1 MDSENGSVSFDAQL
15 IYYPSSTSVHKTL
28 TFTDHVYF
36 DYANDA
42 EGDWDQ
48 LPADFDRTATVGY
61 TETTDYNGTVTRSDF
76 AVEDGDGLD
85 NVTDAQIAG
94 WTVAGYTNNADL
106 GNFITDDGM
115 VGLLE
120 QSNGDTQSANTLIT
134 YSAAEVALTVTY
146 VDDADNGAVVGETTT
161 LTGLTGSTGTYHA
174 TAPDKYVLAKTQSS
188 AVDYTVTPDNSDNIT
203 VHLTHAITHTTAT
216 TTRTVN
222 YTIEGQSS
230 TKAPASVTQTTTWN
244 VATDEVTGNAVY
256 TPQSGYAVVQSPTI
270 DGYTADGD
278 VAAISFAATTTAP
291 ASATTAT
298 VNYTA
303 NAETLTVHYVDDVTG
318 AEVSTNTVAGNM
330 DGTGTYTVVT
340 PAHYGLADGQSS
352 SVTYTLTNDDTD
364 DITVHLTHAV
374 AHTTDTTTRTINYV
388 IVDGDQSKTPA
399 ATVQTVTW
407 AVTTDEVTGTS
418 YATAQNTYGAVTSPS
433 VMGYTADGNV
443 AAEVLAPTLTERL
456 ENTTTTVT
464 YRADAASLT
473 VHYVDDVTGEQ
484 VTSAT
489 LKGVTDGTGTYQVT
503 VPAKYALADDQA
515 DSFGYT
521 FAADNNDDVTVHL
534 THAIAY
540 GTTTTTRT
548 INYVLNGN
556 ADKNPASVTQTLT
569 WSTATDEVTGAVVA
583 TPQGEYAA
591 VKSPTVHG
599 YTADGDVSAATV
611 ATMAATPVNAQDVTV
626 TYSANPASLT
636 VHYVDDVTG
645 EQVTSATLTGVTDE
659 SGTYKVQAPTHFVLA
674 DGQGAEVDYTFATDD
689 NDDVT
694 VHLTHAVVH
703 TTTTTTRTINYVVT
717 GHADKN
723 PATVTQT
730 LTWNVATDEVTG
742 TAVATPQGGYAAVT
756 SPTVHGYTANGNVTA
771 YNVAATTDTP
781 VNAHN
786 VTVTYTANPAT
797 LTVHY
802 VDDVTGEQVTSTTLV
817 GVTDESGTY
826 NVQTPA
832 HYVLADGQVA
842 EVDYTFGTT
851 DADDVTV
858 HLTHA
863 IAHTTAT
870 TTRTINYVVDGNSS
884 KNPASV
890 TQSLTWNVATDEV
903 TGAVAATPQG
913 EYAAVISPTVNGYTA
928 DGNVDAAIVTATNA
942 MPVNAADVTVTYTAN
957 PAGLTVHYVDD
968 VTGEQVTSAT
978 LTGVT
983 DESGTYSVQTPTHYV
998 LAEGQASEF
1007 DYTFATN
1014 DNDNVTVHLTHAIAH
1029 TTATTTRTINYAF
1042 ADGDA
1047 TKAPTTAIQTIT
1059 WNVVTDEVTGASYAT
1074 PTGEY
1079 GQVDSPAVTGY
1090 TADRNVNAEALAPTT
1105 TTRLA
1110 NTSTT
1115 VTYHAN
1121 AADLTVTYVDD
1132 VTGQTVTTHT
1142 LTGTTDATGTY
1153 TVAAPAHYVL
1163 ADGQSRSIN
1172 YTFAA
1177 DNSDAVTVHLTH
1189 AVEHSTATT
1198 TRTINFVVDDGD
1210 TTKAPRPV
1218 VQTVTWNVATDAV
1231 TGASVATATG
1241 TYAGVDAPTVA
1252 GYTADGNVAAQTLGA
1267 VDTADLADSQ
1277 VTVHYTANDAEL
1289 TVTYVD
1295 DVTGDTVTTAKL
1307 TGKTDGTGT
1316 YAVTTP
1322 AHYALAD
1329 GQSGSVN
1336 YTFAADDSDNVTVHL
1351 THAVAHSTATTT
1363 RTINYVVSGGDTA
1376 KAPASVVQTVTWNV
1390 TTDAV
1395 TGASY
1400 ATAQE
1405 AYGAVSAPE
1414 VAGYTADH
1422 GTDAQVMGPVAVEAL
1437 ADTTTTVTYTPNDAD
1452 ITVTYVDDTDGTT
1465 VESQTLI
1472 GQVDGT
1478 GTYTVTVPGGYQL
1491 ADGQSRSI
1499 NYVFA
1504 TDASDNMTVHLAH
1517 HVTAG
1522 TATTTRTINYVVDG
1536 GGTTGPTSVIQ
1547 TVVFATSTDDV
1558 TGLTTATAAG
1568 NYAAV
1573 ATPTVAGYTADTA
1586 RVTAATPQYADGDAV
1601 VTVHYAANAEQLT
1614 VRYVDDVTGTT
1625 GTTLSTDTITGT
1637 MNQSGVYTV
1646 TVPANYAL
1654 ADGQSRAVNY
1664 RLTDDDSDDVTVHLT
1679 HAMQY
1684 GDATTTRTINYVTA
1698 DGKAGVAP
1706 ANVTQ
1711 VAHWRVV
1718 TDLATGG
1725 SIATATDGYA
1735 AVASP
1740 TLAGY
1745 TTSGNV
1751 AAVEL
1756 GATNTAALQDT
1767 SVTVTYTAV
1776 AQPDNGGTTTPPA
1789 TTPDNGGTPTAPV
1802 TAPVT
1807 TPSGTTTTTATVPV
1821 VPNVVAT
1828 PTTPAVT
1835 PTTTTPVAPAVQ
1847 AGSSTPATPLV
1858 AMNTATPI
1866 SAAGVTPDVASMAA
1880 NIEREAAATSVAST
1894 ADAAERD
1901 VTANVGADIT
1911 DALNANSTDAVA
1923 QRAVTP
1929 AGVTATI
1936 LNVGEQSQNRIPGG
1950 SSESTYTYFAQK
1962 IADAQTQE
1970 AVQYELLLRQWDSG
1984 VNNWVLP
1991 SSFGI
1996 TVGMQTTL
2004 MQQALRSLD
2013 SGNISINLTTSQ
2025 FTDDTV
2031 VQRLSSFARNRQGQG
2046 TLTIELAELP
2056 SAAQLASVMPTY
2068 HDGGVKVVL
2077 GDAQDADSSD
2087 AARVASQLDGF
2098 KFALQKLRARGE
2110 DQQWVSAAHQWQ
2122 ALARDT
2128 GGTFTLEGVESDGD
2142 LQVARQMGITNVQ
2155 GFLFGKPAQPTQIDF
2170 E

>member
-1 MDSENGSVSFDAQL
+1 MQAPTHYSLADGQSAQVS
-15 IYYPSSTSVHKTL
+15 Y
-28 TFTDHVYF
+28 TFA
-36 DYANDA
+36 ANA
-42 EGDWDQ
+42 
-48 LPADFDRTATVGY
+48 
-61 TETTDYNGTVTRSDF
+61 
-76 AVEDGDGLD
+76 
-85 NVTDAQIAG
+85 
-94 WTVAGYTNNADL
+94 
-106 GNFITDDGM
+106 TDDM
-115 VGLLE
+115 
-120 QSNGDTQSANTLIT
+120 
-134 YSAAEVALTVTY
+134 
-146 VDDADNGAVVGETTT
+146 
-161 LTGLTGSTGTYHA
+161 
-174 TAPDKYVLAKTQSS
+174 
-188 AVDYTVTPDNSDNIT
+188 T
-203 VHLTHAITHTTAT
+203 VHLTHAVNHTTAT

-222 YTIEGQSS
+222 YVVDGGDV
-230 TKAPASVTQTTTWN
+230 TKAPAS
-244 VATDEVTGNAVY
+244 
-256 TPQSGYAVVQSPTI
+256 
-270 DGYTADGD
+270 
-278 VAAISFAATTTAP
+278 
-291 ASATTAT
+291 
-298 VNYTA
+298 
-303 NAETLTVHYVDDVTG
+303 
-318 AEVSTNTVAGNM
+318 
-330 DGTGTYTVVT
+330 
-340 PAHYGLADGQSS
+340 
-352 SVTYTLTNDDTD
+352 
-364 DITVHLTHAV
+364 
-374 AHTTDTTTRTINYV
+374 
-388 IVDGDQSKTPA
+388 
-399 ATVQTVTW
+399 
-407 AVTTDEVTGTS
+407 
-418 YATAQNTYGAVTSPS
+418 
-433 VMGYTADGNV
+433 
-443 AAEVLAPTLTERL
+443 
-456 ENTTTTVT
+456 
-464 YRADAASLT
+464 
-473 VHYVDDVTGEQ
+473 
-484 VTSAT
+484 
-489 LKGVTDGTGTYQVT
+489 
-503 VPAKYALADDQA
+503 
-515 DSFGYT
+515 
-521 FAADNNDDVTVHL
+521 
-534 THAIAY
+534 
-540 GTTTTTRT
+540 
-548 INYVLNGN
+548 
-556 ADKNPASVTQTLT
+556 
-569 WSTATDEVTGAVVA
+569 
-583 TPQGEYAA
+583 
-591 VKSPTVHG
+591 
-599 YTADGDVSAATV
+599 
-611 ATMAATPVNAQDVTV
+611 
-626 TYSANPASLT
+626 
-636 VHYVDDVTG
+636 
-645 EQVTSATLTGVTDE
+645 
-659 SGTYKVQAPTHFVLA
+659 
-674 DGQGAEVDYTFATDD
+674 
-689 NDDVT
+689 
-694 VHLTHAVVH
+694 
-703 TTTTTTRTINYVVT
+703 
-717 GHADKN
+717 
-723 PATVTQT
+723 
-730 LTWNVATDEVTG
+730 
-742 TAVATPQGGYAAVT
+742 
-756 SPTVHGYTANGNVTA
+756 
-771 YNVAATTDTP
+771 
-781 VNAHN
+781 
-786 VTVTYTANPAT
+786 
-797 LTVHY
+797 
-802 VDDVTGEQVTSTTLV
+802 
-817 GVTDESGTY
+817 
-826 NVQTPA
+826 
-832 HYVLADGQVA
+832 
-842 EVDYTFGTT
+842 
-851 DADDVTV
+851 
-858 HLTHA
+858 
-863 IAHTTAT
+863 
-870 TTRTINYVVDGNSS
+870 
-884 KNPASV
+884 
-890 TQSLTWNVATDEV
+890 
-903 TGAVAATPQG
+903 
-913 EYAAVISPTVNGYTA
+913 
-928 DGNVDAAIVTATNA
+928 
-942 MPVNAADVTVTYTAN
+942 
-957 PAGLTVHYVDD
+957 
-968 VTGEQVTSAT
+968 
-978 LTGVT
+978 
-983 DESGTYSVQTPTHYV
+983 
-998 LAEGQASEF
+998 
-1007 DYTFATN
+1007 
-1014 DNDNVTVHLTHAIAH
+1014 
-1029 TTATTTRTINYAF
+1029 
-1042 ADGDA
+1042 
-1047 TKAPTTAIQTIT
+1047 
-1059 WNVVTDEVTGASYAT
+1059 
-1074 PTGEY
+1074 
-1079 GQVDSPAVTGY
+1079 
-1090 TADRNVNAEALAPTT
+1090 
-1105 TTRLA
+1105 
-1110 NTSTT
+1110 
-1115 VTYHAN
+1115 
-1121 AADLTVTYVDD
+1121 
-1132 VTGQTVTTHT
+1132 
-1142 LTGTTDATGTY
+1142 
-1153 TVAAPAHYVL
+1153 
-1163 ADGQSRSIN
+1163 
-1172 YTFAA
+1172 
-1177 DNSDAVTVHLTH
+1177 
-1189 AVEHSTATT
+1189 
-1198 TRTINFVVDDGD
+1198 
-1210 TTKAPRPV
+1210 V

-1231 TGASVATATG
+1231 TGASVATPTNG
-1241 TYAGVDAPTVA
+1241 YAALTSPAVA
-1252 GYTADGNVAAQTLGA
+1252 GYTASGDVAAMALGA
-1267 VDTADLADSQ
+1267 VEATQLADSTT
-1277 VTVHYTANDAEL
+1277 TVHYTADAATL

-1295 DVTGDTVTTAKL
+1295 DVTGNTVTTAVLKG
-1307 TGKTDGTGT
+1307 TTDGTGT
-1316 YAVTTP
+1316 YNVTVP
-1322 AHYALAD
+1322 ARYALAD
-1329 GQSGSVN
+1329 GQSSSVN
-1336 YTFAADDSDNVTVHL
+1336 YAFSADDSDNVTVHL
-1351 THAVAHSTATTT
+1351 THAVGHSTATTT
-1363 RTINYVVSGGDTA
+1363 RTINYVVSGDTA

-1405 AYGAVSAPE
+1405 AYGAVSAPA

-1472 GQVDGT
+1472 RQVDGT
-1478 GTYTVTVPGGYQL
+1478 GTYTVTVPDGYQL

-1625 GTTLSTDTITGT
+1625 LSTDTITGT

-1646 TVPANYAL
+1646 TVPDNYAL

-1706 ANVTQ
+1706 ASVTQ

-1776 AQPDNGGTTTPPA
+1776 AQPDNGGVTTPPATTPDNGGTTTPPA

-1858 AMNTATPI
+1858 ATNTATPI

-2031 VQRLSSFARNRQGQG
+2031 VQRLSSFARNQQGQG

-2110 DQQWVSAAHQWQ
+2110 DQQWVSAAHQC
-2122 ALARDT
+2122 RRSHVT
-2128 GGTFTLEGVESDGD
+2128 
-2142 LQVARQMGITNVQ
+2142 
-2155 GFLFGKPAQPTQIDF
+2155 PAGRLRWKAWSPTVTCR
-2170 E
+2170 